1 MPADTVHRPVM
12 VAEVLQALVTDRRGR
27 YADLTVGGGGH
38 AEAILDAT
46 EGTLIGLDRD
56 PQAVARVSARLRRF
70 GERAI
75 IAQGRGGDL
84 PQVLTALGIDAVD
97 GVLVDLGLSSDQLAA
112 GRGFSFEDAAA
123 PLDLRFDAGEA
134 RPTAADLLADSAPAE
149 LARLWREH
157 GDFPP
162 AHARGIARAIATA
175 RARAPIT
182 RVAELNAAVA
192 PLFPPHQRAQNLA
205 RIYQALRIEVNDEL
219 GELDRTL
226 AGATAALRVG
236 GVLCVLA
243 YHSLE
248 DRRVKSLFA
257 LRVPPRREVPAPPG
271 WSAGPFQPL
280 FRRGLRPQ
288 AAEVLDNPRARSARL
303 RAGVRTEDR

>member
-1 MPADTVHRPVM
+1 M
-12 VAEVLQALVTDRRGR
+12 VSEVLECLVTDRRGR

-56 PQAVARVSARLRRF
+56 PQAVARVERRLRRF
-70 GERAI
+70 GDRATVVH
-75 IAQGRGGDL
+75 GRGGDL
-84 PQVLTALGIDAVD
+84 GRILAERGIEAVD

-112 GRGFSFEDAAA
+112 GRGFSFEAAQA
-123 PLDLRFDAGEA
+123 PLDLRFDAEETSA
-134 RPTAADLLADSAPAE
+134 TAAEILAEATPAE
-149 LARLWREH
+149 LNRLWREL
-157 GDFPP
+157 GDFSPP
-162 AHARGIARAIATA
+162 IAHRITRAVVAARS
-175 RARAPIT
+175 RAPLT
-182 RVAELNAAVA
+182 HVAALNAAVT
-192 PLFPPHQRAQNLA
+192 PLFPAHQRSQNLA
-205 RIYQALRIEVNDEL
+205 RIYQVLRIQVNDEL

-226 AGATAALRVG
+226 AAATAALRVG

-248 DRRVKSLFA
+248 DRRVKALFA
-257 LRVPPRREVPAPPG
+257 PRVPPRREVPAPPG

-288 AAEVLDNPRARSARL
+288 AAEVADNPRARSARL
-303 RAGVRTEDR
+303 RAGVRMEDR

>member
-1 MPADTVHRPVM
+1 M
-12 VAEVLQALVTDRRGR
+12 VSEVVQYLVTDRRGR
-27 YADLTVGGGGH
+27 YADLTIGGGGH

-56 PQAVARVSARLRRF
+56 PQAVARVEERLRRF
-70 GERAI
+70 GDRATV
-75 IAQGRGGDL
+75 AHGRGGDL
-84 PQVLTALGIDAVD
+84 GRILAERGIDAVD

-112 GRGFSFEDAAA
+112 GRGFSFEGDA
-123 PLDLRFDAGEA
+123 PLDMRFDAGEP
-134 RPTAADLLADSAPAE
+134 RPTAGEILADSSPAE
-149 LARLWREH
+149 LARLWREF
-157 GDFPP
+157 GDFSPP
-162 AHARGIARAIATA
+162 IAQRIARAVVAA
-175 RARAPIT
+175 RTRGPIT
-182 RVAELNAAVA
+182 QVAALNAAVS

-205 RIYQALRIEVNDEL
+205 RIYQALRIQVNDEL

-226 AGATAALRVG
+226 AAATTALRVG

-257 LRVPPRREVPAPPG
+257 PRVPPRREVPAPPG
-271 WSAGPFQPL
+271 WSAGPFQAL

-288 AAEVLDNPRARSARL
+288 AAEVQDNPRARSARL